1 MDKKNLL
8 MTKQHDPGYWLQD
21 TRCWILDTGCWML
34 DKEPMAITTGSIID
48 FGCDSF
54 RPIE

>member
-1 MDKKNLL
+1 MVKKNLL

-21 TRCWILDTGCWML
+21 TRCSML